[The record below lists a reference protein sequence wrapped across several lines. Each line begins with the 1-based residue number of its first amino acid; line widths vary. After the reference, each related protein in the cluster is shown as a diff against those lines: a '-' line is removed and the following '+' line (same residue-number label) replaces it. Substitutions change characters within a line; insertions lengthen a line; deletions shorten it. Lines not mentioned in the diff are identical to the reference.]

1 MVMFG
6 TQQHISGTGVRCQ
19 FCRLLIGNGVQE
31 DEQERRTLH
40 ESYCHD
46 NPEYDLDGE
55 PAIPPNRGELSTKET
70 TQATLGGEHVV
81 E

>member
-6 TQQHISGTGVRCQ
+6 SQEHSDGAEVRCQ
-19 FCRLLIGNGVQE
+19 FCGLLIGNGVQG
-31 DEQERRTLH
+31 DEPERRTLH

-46 NPEYDLDGE
+46 NPEYDRDGE
-55 PAIPPNRGELSTKET
+55 QAIPPNRTELSTGET
-70 TQATLGGEHVV
+70 TQATFSEAV